1 MFAMVRFVPGTLA
14 PHPNAP
20 FLNFANSIEFWTGS
34 APWMRLTTPSFPSC
48 FSTATLT
55 AAGGPSRKM
64 CGFWCCLSAA
74 IVGGGRVSFLV
85 KSTGSPERAAYPAA
99 GTPYSGFSPDATTTS
114 PDGLPGATLENLSIA
129 TATVYGSPPRMRAAF
144 SPFGGPGLSPT
155 SIACAPLASCAPFG
169 FSRLSVSEVTAGSP
183 PPSLSRIGA
192 RSGAA
197 TSAPA
202 ATAPCQSS
210 LSTSTIAGGRV
221 SSELDGNTALATPAA
236 SAAGSLPLTRVVLR
250 VAMIGKPSCSAAFLS
265 LDFAPDDGAATG
277 APALDSLLFCFS
289 EQPDSSRTPVTA
301 TRESKRGTAGESS
314 GAA

>member
-1 MFAMVRFVPGTLA
+1 
-14 PHPNAP
+14 
-20 FLNFANSIEFWTGS
+20 
-34 APWMRLTTPSFPSC
+34 
-48 FSTATLT
+48 
-55 AAGGPSRKM
+55 M

-74 IVGGGRVSFLV
+74 LVCGGSVSFFV
-85 KSTGSPERAAYPAA
+85 KRTGSPERAAHAAA
-99 GTPYSGFSPDATTTS
+99 GIENSGFSPDATTTS
-114 PDGLPGATLENLSIA
+114 PAGFPRETLENLSIA

-155 SIACAPLASCAPFG
+155 RIACAPLASCAPFG
-169 FSRLSVSEVTAGSP
+169 FRRSSVSDVTAGRP

-210 LSTSTIAGGRV
+210 LSTSTIAGGGV
-221 SSELDGNTALATPAA
+221 SSEVDGKTALATPAA
-236 SAAGSLPLTRVVLR
+236 AAGGALAPPRVVLR
-250 VAMIGKPSCSAAFLS
+250 VAMIGNPSCSAAFLS

-277 APALDSLLFCFS
+277 APPLDSLPFCFS
-289 EQPDSSRTPVTA
+289 EQPDSSRTPATA
-301 TRESKRGTAGESS
+301 TRESKRGTGGEGS